1 MTKDAL
7 SPDAVKLLNLL
18 RSNSDG
24 FENTLDIY
32 RLVYERREHFQHY
45 YKHSGV
51 TIFGDLVLC
60 PVLRWDL
67 EVLMQLKVLEISEG
81 GLKINQEKL
90 NELIERL
97 R

>member
-1 MTKDAL
+1 MEAL
-7 SPDAVKLLNLL
+7 SPDAPDLL
-18 RSNSDG
+18 RLLQSNPNG
-24 FENTLDIY
+24 FKNTLDIY
-32 RLVYERREHFQHY
+32 RLVYERRERFQHY
-45 YKHSGV
+45 YKHSGL

-67 EVLMQLKVLEISEG
+67 EVLIQLKVLEIGEDS
-81 GLKINQEKL
+81 LKINQEKL